1 MNLNEYFDPIDISD
15 VSRDYINPKYQ
26 LFKSVSFYFAD
37 NKIKDIENYDIA
49 IFGVVDN
56 DKSELNNSV
65 NGLSKIRE
73 YLYSLTAFE
82 KTPRI
87 YDLGNLKCGKTQN
100 DNIVGLRDVI
110 IELISLDVVPIIIG
124 SSENIIY
131 PNYLAYKKL
140 DKKINLVS
148 IDSTISI
155 VENRDISYKSPLW
168 KIIIEENEALFSF
181 TNIGY
186 QSHFVNNKIIKYLS
200 DNLHSF
206 YRLGYIR
213 SKINEVEPIFRDAD
227 SIGLNIS
234 SIRQSEAF
242 GQINPSP
249 NGYYGEEIC
258 QLARYAG
265 LSSKLTSF
273 GIYDYLNSIDLNNQT
288 ASLIAQIIWYF
299 INGYANRKVE
309 YPLEKSTNY
318 KKFIVNLD
326 TFEYEIIF
334 YKSEK
339 TDRWWTEVPSFKT
352 NKIKNLLVS
361 CTFDD
366 YQKASNGEVPD
377 RWLKTF
383 QKIN

>member
-1 MNLNEYFDPIDISD
+1 MNLNEYFDPIDIGD
-15 VSRDYINPKYQ
+15 VSKNYINSKHQ
-26 LFKSVSFYFAD
+26 LLKSVSFHSAE
-37 NKIKDIENYDIA
+37 NQIKNIDNYDIA

-56 DKSELNNSV
+56 DYNELNNSA
-65 NGLSKIRE
+65 NGLVKIRE
-73 YLYSLTAFE
+73 SLYSLTSFE
-82 KTPRI
+82 KKPRI
-87 YDLGNLKCGKTQN
+87 YDLGNLKYGKTKN
-100 DNIVGLRDVI
+100 DNIIGLRDVL
-110 IELISLDVVPIIIG
+110 IELISLGVLPVIIG

-140 DKKINLVS
+140 DQKINLVS

-155 VENRDISYKSPLW
+155 VENKETAYKSPLW
-168 KIIIEENEALFSF
+168 KILVEENEALFSF
-181 TNIGY
+181 VNIGY
-186 QSHFVNNKIIKYLS
+186 QSHFVNSDIIKYLS
-200 DNLHSF
+200 DNLHSY

-213 SKINEVEPIFRDAD
+213 SRIKEVEPIFRDAD

-265 LSSKLTSF
+265 MSSKLTSF

-288 ASLIAQIIWYF
+288 AHLIAQIIWYF
-299 INGYANRKVE
+299 INGYSNRISE
-309 YPLEKSTNY
+309 YPLENPNDY

-326 TFEYEIIF
+326 TFEYELIF

-339 TDRWWTEVPSFKT
+339 TDRWWMEVPSFKS
-352 NKIKNLLVS
+352 NRLRNLLVS

-366 YQKASNGEVPD
+366 YQNASNGDVPE
-377 RWLKTF
+377 RWLKAF

>member
-1 MNLNEYFDPIDISD
+1 MNFNEYFDPIDIGD
-15 VSRDYINPKYQ
+15 VSRDCIDSKYQ
-26 LFKSVSFYFAD
+26 LLKSVSFYFTD
-37 NKIKDIENYDIA
+37 NKIKNIENYDIA

-56 DKSELNNSV
+56 DRSELNNSV

-73 YLYSLTAFE
+73 SLYSLTAFE

-87 YDLGNLKCGKTQN
+87 YDLGNLKCGNTKN

-110 IELISLDVVPIIIG
+110 VELISLDVTPIIIG

-140 DKKINLVS
+140 DKKINLIS

-155 VENRDISYKSPLW
+155 VENRDISYKSPFW

-186 QSHFVNNKIIKYLS
+186 QSHFVNNNIIKYLT

-213 SKINEVEPIFRDAD
+213 SKISEVEPIFRDAD
-227 SIGLNIS
+227 YIGLNIS

-265 LSSKLTSF
+265 LSSKLTTF

-299 INGYANRKVE
+299 INGYVNRKVE
-309 YPLEKSTNY
+309 YPLDKSTNY

-334 YKSEK
+334 YKSEN
-339 TDRWWTEVPSFKT
+339 TNRWWTEVPSFKDGKT
-352 NKIKNLLVS
+352 RNLLVS

-366 YQKASNGEVPD
+366 YQRASNGEVPE
-377 RWLKTF
+377 RWLKAF